1 MVIAGLAM
9 MVLALAALVMV
20 VLTPTDEDQDHVNV
34 KEPVTPERDGLDKL
48 LPVG

>member
-20 VLTPTDEDQDHVNV
+20 VLTSTDEDQEPANV
-34 KEPVTPERDGLDKL
+34 TEPVAPERDGLDQL
-48 LPVG
+48 IPV